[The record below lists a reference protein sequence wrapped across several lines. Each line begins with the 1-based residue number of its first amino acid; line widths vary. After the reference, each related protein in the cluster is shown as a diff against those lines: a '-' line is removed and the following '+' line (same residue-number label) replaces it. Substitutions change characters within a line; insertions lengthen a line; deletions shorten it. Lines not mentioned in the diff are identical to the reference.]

1 MEIGEEREGEE
12 VRGVGETEER
22 ESRQRS
28 GEASGRGRPA
38 LPWQL
43 SQAAPRVPPSL
54 GAMTVN
60 VVRVVSDGGRK
71 ADSASPDRAGRRS
84 RRT

>member
-12 VRGVGETEER
+12 VRGVGEER

-43 SQAAPRVPPSL
+43 CQAAPRVPPW
-54 GAMTVN
+54 AQ
-60 VVRVVSDGGRK
+60 
-71 ADSASPDRAGRRS
+71 
-84 RRT
+84 

>member
-12 VRGVGETEER
+12 VRGVGEER

-28 GEASGRGRPA
+28 SGASGRGRPA

-43 SQAAPRVPPSL
+43 SQAAPLVPPW
-54 GAMTVN
+54 AQ
-60 VVRVVSDGGRK
+60 
-71 ADSASPDRAGRRS
+71 
-84 RRT
+84 